1 MYLKLQVFV
10 LTILHHIFSRR
21 IKKLFWFVILFF
33 QSRIHQVN
41 SLFKAQKAKGLLSQR
56 SLIWVPY
63 KLNYYISRFPLALLQ
78 VTMRKKLGS
87 FDVKKSNISLLWKNI
102 SQSLMWKR
110 INTSNKGPVDHRT
123 KQQYWTVFLRS
134 GKTVF
139 KQEIVWTGKQKL
151 FNSWRFKIRD

>member
-1 MYLKLQVFV
+1 M
-10 LTILHHIFSRR
+10 LHHTFSRR
-21 IKKLFWFVILFF
+21 IKKLFLVNYFVVLILYSSSKVTF
-33 QSRIHQVN
+33 QSTEGKRIVKLKKLHLSSIQSKLLYFQISSCFATSHNEEKV
-41 SLFKAQKAKGLLSQR
+41 GLL
-56 SLIWVPY
+56 WCE
-63 KLNYYISRFPLALLQ
+63 
-78 VTMRKKLGS
+78 
-87 FDVKKSNISLLWKNI
+87 KSNITLLWKNI

-151 FNSWRFKIRD
+151 FNSWRSKIKD